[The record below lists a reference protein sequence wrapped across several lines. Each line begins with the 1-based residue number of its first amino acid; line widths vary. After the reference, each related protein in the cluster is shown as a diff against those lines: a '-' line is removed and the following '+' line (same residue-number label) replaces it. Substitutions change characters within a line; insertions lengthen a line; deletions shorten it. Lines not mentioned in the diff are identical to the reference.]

1 MKNLKK
7 FLLIVAVVLCLVLV
21 LVACDEENPSTPVE
35 TPPVEETPVETPEDT
50 VPDTN
55 PVHPGVP
62 EIPDFDVDITETPE
76 APKEEEVA
84 LPNVFNF
91 ERYGNGYKII
101 EATIYNGEVQ
111 IPSTYADG
119 AVVAIGERV
128 FRENQEITEV
138 TVPSSIV
145 EICDYAFSSCYALT
159 TVRFENGS
167 NLAKIGAHAF
177 YGNEKLN
184 AINLPETLLSI
195 GEGAFQNCLDL
206 TQIVVPSSVTS
217 IGSDALD
224 CTYYRSLTDTGVV
237 YFGKVAYGF
246 KPSAEQALTAIT
258 IKEGT
263 VGIAGAAFYGNE
275 YITAVSIPASV
286 NNVGDRAFTS
296 MPKLTSLT
304 VNSANTVYS
313 AVNGGLYLRA
323 EKKLLFTTLNTVI
336 AEDTLVIASG
346 AYENSAYT
354 GEIVIPNSVETIEAS
369 AFEGASITKVTLSTA
384 LTIIEKNVFLDCA
397 GLVEITISSGI
408 VEIKSGAFN
417 GCVSLEKVT
426 VESEEIVE
434 QMNQRL
440 DLAGLTQYATTVYL
454 IEGLRVESNFLNA
467 HAELV
472 TSDKTGYLKYNI
484 L

>member
-76 APKEEEVA
+76 APKEEEVTP
-84 LPNVFNF
+84 PNVFNF
-91 ERYGNGYKII
+91 EKYGNGYKII

-111 IPSTYADG
+111 IPSTYSDG

-258 IKEGT
+258 IREGT
-263 VGIAGAAFYGNE
+263 VGVAGKAFYGNE
-275 YITAVSIPASV
+275 YITAVTVPATV
-286 NNVGDRAFTS
+286 TNIGDRAFTG
-296 MPKLTSLT
+296 MKKLASLT
-304 VNSANTVYS
+304 VNASNEFYN
-313 AVNGGLYLRA
+313 AVDGGMYLTA
-323 EKKLLFTTLNTVI
+323 EKKLLFTTTTPTIL
-336 AEDTLVIASG
+336 DGTLVIGSG
-346 AYENSAYT
+346 AYENGVYD
-354 GEIVIPNSVETIEAS
+354 GEVVIPNSVNVIEES
-369 AFEGASITKVTLSTA
+369 AFEGASVSK
-384 LTIIEKNVFLDCA
+384 
-397 GLVEITISSGI
+397 ITISNAVAVIEKKAFNGCALLEEVS
-408 VEIKSGAFN
+408 VSASVNEIKLGAFN
-417 GCVSLEKVT
+417 GCVKLKTVI
-426 VESEEIVE
+426 VESKEIVE
-434 QMNQRL
+434 QMNQKL
-440 DLAGLTQYATTVYL
+440 DLAGLTQYAETVYV
-454 IEGLRVESNFLNA
+454 IEGVGAESNYLNA

-472 TSDKTGYLKYNI
+472 ETDKIGYLKYNI